1 MTNSMATNRPAIL
14 TRYKVYEER
23 HHLNRKV
30 YRNKGVLKDAE
41 RFSLVDTVLDG
52 EYNDF
57 EIAERISPPSTRFM
71 EFRKKTSKSLANFGR
86 TLSGGIFRILLT
98 TRLAV
103 YYLLHTLYRAR

>member
-1 MTNSMATNRPAIL
+1 MTNSLTTNRPAIL

-57 EIAERISPPSTRFM
+57 EISEQVDGSSTRFL
-71 EFRKKTSKSLANFGR
+71 EIRKKAEKSLQRFGR
-86 TLSGGIFRILLT
+86 IVSGGIFRVILAA
-98 TRLAV
+98 RLIV
-103 YYLLHTLYRAR
+103 YYLLHTR